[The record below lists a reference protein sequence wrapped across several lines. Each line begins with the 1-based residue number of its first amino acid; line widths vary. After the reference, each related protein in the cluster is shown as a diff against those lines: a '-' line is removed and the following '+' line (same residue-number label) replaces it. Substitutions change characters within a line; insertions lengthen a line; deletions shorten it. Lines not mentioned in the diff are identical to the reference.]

1 MLKQMIERIWSGGNS
16 PDGSDI
22 YALIH
27 NELTSNQI
35 DPGLWTKAMAVSDG
49 NTDKAKSRYIEMRAN
64 AIRNERNKLLELA
77 ERAHVENL
85 RLEKASVE
93 KEIRSQELM
102 SLKKAESSLMRKLQT
117 RFDSPDAKRRK
128 RNRNILYTIIYAG
141 LCGLSALV
149 VSQWR
154 ADEVI
159 FILTIIIG
167 FGVWL
172 MSLATYGRYG
182 LISQLHR
189 VKEKIEKLNG

>member
-22 YALIH
+22 YAMIH

-49 NTDKAKSRYIEMRAN
+49 NTDKAKSKYIEMRAN

-85 RLEKASVE
+85 RLEKASIE
-93 KEIRSQELM
+93 REIRSQELM
-102 SLKKAESSLMRKLQT
+102 SLRKAESSLMRKLQT

>member
-22 YALIH
+22 YALIR

-64 AIRNERNKLLELA
+64 AIRNERNKLLGLA

-85 RLEKASVE
+85 RLEKASIE
-93 KEIRSQELM
+93 KEIRSQDLM
-102 SLKKAESSLMRKLQT
+102 SLRKAESSLMRKLQT